1 MEYLIEL
8 CVIQDIVTT
17 YLREQTR
24 KCLKFLDDYDKQ
36 KSWKKYKK
44 GDCMESN
51 QETNLGF
58 QLGMEWVASHLRA
71 IFCLMDHKANTLKYV
86 ITFMNVRMQR

>member
-1 MEYLIEL
+1 
-8 CVIQDIVTT
+8 
-17 YLREQTR
+17 
-24 KCLKFLDDYDKQ
+24 
-36 KSWKKYKK
+36 
-44 GDCMESN
+44 MESN
-51 QETNLGF
+51 QETNLRF